1 LRGKKRRDNANWQRE
16 INGMINSIQIDGY
29 RGFDAF
35 EMTDLGLVN
44 LLVGR
49 NNSGKT
55 SVLEAIYLLTSKGD
69 PMAIWR
75 LLWKRG
81 EQLPEERQR
90 EVGPELDICHLFNG
104 HNLQVGSKI
113 VFSAKNESPKRH
125 IELEIAEP
133 SAKDREK
140 YSPRFPLVLNI
151 KGNQVPANT
160 SIPISRKG
168 GMPSEFFEMP
178 RRIRGRFSDDSERAQ
193 FITTDS
199 LNANDL
205 VKMWEKIQLT
215 PNENIALSAMQFLDP
230 TIERIASQSV
240 TDHYL
245 GVTRGGFKV
254 KQKGCEQPVPIGS
267 LGDGMW
273 RMLAMAIAISSTS
286 KGPEGGVLL
295 VDEIDTG
302 LHHTAMTQMWELLY
316 NAAKK
321 FGVQIFATTHSSDCV
336 HSLARIC
343 SDIRDDEFRVT
354 LHRIE
359 SGKKKSVPYSE
370 GEIKMA
376 AERKIEVR

>member
-1 LRGKKRRDNANWQRE
+1 
-16 INGMINSIQIDGY
+16 MINAIEIDGY
-29 RGFDAF
+29 RGFERF
-35 EMTDLGLVN
+35 EMNNLGLVN

-55 SVLEAIYLLTSKGD
+55 SVLEALYLLTSKGD
-69 PMAIWR
+69 PSAMWQ

-81 EQLPEERQR
+81 EQLPEERQQD
-90 EVGPELDICHLFNG
+90 GPELDICHLFHG

-113 VFSAKNESPKRH
+113 VFAAKNQSPKRL
-125 IELEIAEP
+125 IEMEVAEP
-133 SAKDREK
+133 TAKDREK
-140 YSPRFPLVLNI
+140 YSPRFPLVLHI
-151 KGNQVPANT
+151 RGSQVPPNT

-168 GMPSEFFEMP
+168 GISPEFFDMP
-178 RRIRGRFSDDSERAQ
+178 RRMRGRVSDFSDRAQ

-199 LNANDL
+199 LDASEL

-215 PNENIALSAMQFLDP
+215 PHENIALNAMQFLDP

-240 TDHYL
+240 SDRYL
-245 GVTRGGFKV
+245 GVNRGGFKI
-254 KQKGCEQPVPIGS
+254 KQTGREQPVPIGS

-273 RMLAMAIAISSTS
+273 RMLAMAIALSTTS
-286 KGPEGGVLL
+286 KGSEGGVLL

-316 NAAKK
+316 NAAKQ

-336 HSLARIC
+336 HSLAKIC
-343 SDIRDDEFRVT
+343 SDSPNGPFPVT

-359 SGKKKSVPYSE
+359 SGKNKSVPYSE
-370 GEIKMA
+370 AEIKMA

>member
-1 LRGKKRRDNANWQRE
+1 
-16 INGMINSIQIDGY
+16 MIHSIEIDGY
-29 RGFDAF
+29 RGFDHF
-35 EMTDLGLVN
+35 EMNDLGLVN

-69 PMAIWR
+69 PTAIWQ

-104 HNLQVGSKI
+104 HNLQLGSKL
-113 VFSAKNESPKRH
+113 VFSAKNETPKRSL
-125 IELEIAEP
+125 EFEIAEP
-133 SAKDREK
+133 TAKDREK
-140 YSPRFPLVLNI
+140 YSARFPFVMHI
-151 KGNQVPANT
+151 KGNQVPPGT

-168 GMPSEFFEMP
+168 GMSSEFFDMP
-178 RRIRGRFSDDSERAQ
+178 RRLRGRVSDDSDRAQ

-199 LNANDL
+199 LTSGEL
-205 VKMWEKIQLT
+205 VKMWEKISLT
-215 PNENIALSAMQFLDP
+215 PNENLALSAMKFLDP

-240 TDHYL
+240 SDHYYPS
-245 GVTRGGFKV
+245 TRGGFKV
-254 KQKGCEQPVPIGS
+254 KQSNHEQPVPIGS

-273 RMLAMAIAISSTS
+273 RMLAMAIAISSS
-286 KGPEGGVLL
+286 KGADGGVLL

-316 NAAKK
+316 NAAKE

-336 HSLARIC
+336 HSLAKIC
-343 SDIRDDEFRVT
+343 SNVPRDKFRVT
-354 LHRIE
+354 LQRIE
-359 SGKKKSVPYSE
+359 SGKKRSVPYSE

>member
-1 LRGKKRRDNANWQRE
+1 MPPNA
-16 INGMINSIQIDGY
+16 
-29 RGFDAF
+29 
-35 EMTDLGLVN
+35 
-44 LLVGR
+44 
-49 NNSGKT
+49 
-55 SVLEAIYLLTSKGD
+55 
-69 PMAIWR
+69 
-75 LLWKRG
+75 
-81 EQLPEERQR
+81 
-90 EVGPELDICHLFNG
+90 
-104 HNLQVGSKI
+104 
-113 VFSAKNESPKRH
+113 
-125 IELEIAEP
+125 
-133 SAKDREK
+133 
-140 YSPRFPLVLNI
+140 
-151 KGNQVPANT
+151 

-168 GMPSEFFEMP
+168 GMSSEFFEMP
-178 RRIRGRFSDDSERAQ
+178 RRMRGRFSDDSERAQ

-199 LNANDL
+199 LTANEL

-215 PNENIALSAMQFLDP
+215 PNENIALNAMQFLDP

-240 TDHYL
+240 SDHYL

-254 KQKGCEQPVPIGS
+254 KQTGREQPVPIGS

-273 RMLAMAIAISSTS
+273 RMLAMAIAISSTA

-316 NAAKK
+316 KAAKQ

-343 SDIRDDEFRVT
+343 SDIPNDAFRVT

-359 SGKKKSVPYSE
+359 AGKKQSVPYSE

-376 AERKIEVR
+376 AERQIEVR